1 MQTSSTQAEVL
12 DDVKDLDGLL
22 KAAELLFLRDDQ
34 INVDIGMDEIT
45 IGGAAN
51 SSLDAHQ
58 AVLFGALEDCFRFQ
72 LLRVTGLVDI
82 RAYPAD
88 VLAPAESPLLQAV
101 AAHVQALRGAAP
113 EEYKRAV
120 SRNLAHIQI
129 WQKKK
134 VTS

>member
-1 MQTSSTQAEVL
+1 
-12 DDVKDLDGLL
+12 
-22 KAAELLFLRDDQ
+22 
-34 INVDIGMDEIT
+34 MDEIT

-72 LLRVTGLVDI
+72 LLRVTWLVDI

-101 AAHVQALRGAAP
+101 AAHVQALRGATP

>member
-12 DDVKDLDGLL
+12 DDVKNLDGLL

-34 INVDIGMDEIT
+34 INVHIGMDKIT
-45 IGGAAN
+45 VGGAAN
-51 SSLDAHQ
+51 SSLDPHQ
-58 AVLFGALEDCFRFQ
+58 AVLFGALEDGFRFQ
-72 LLRVTGLVDI
+72 LFGVTGLVDI

-88 VLAPAESPLLQAV
+88 VFAPAKSPLFQAV
-101 AAHVQALRGAAP
+101 AAHVQTLRGTTP

-134 VTS
+134 ITN